1 MYNKTVLLEPE
12 GKIAYMTMN
21 RPEVLNCI
29 NMDVLDELNEVIDDI
44 AAKDELSVV
53 ILRGAGDRAFVS
65 GADIGYVGSLDVFGS
80 KRYVEY
86 GQSIFNK
93 LEAMRKA
100 VIAAIDGYAL
110 GGGCELALA
119 CDIRIATKKSRFAL
133 PEVGLGMIPGFAG
146 TQRLPRL
153 VGAGNAKMMMYT
165 GKQINAEKAKEIG
178 LVNEVVENG
187 AELMKYCR
195 ELADSITKNSAVAV
209 GMAKTAIN
217 EGLSLDLIRGIEHEA
232 AIFAVN
238 FSSEDRIEGI
248 RVFMEKRKPNFSGGS
263 PN

>member
-1 MYNKTVLLEPE
+1 MYNKTVLLEYE
-12 GKIAYMTMN
+12 GKIAYVTMN

-29 NMDVLDELNEVIDDI
+29 NLDVLDELNEVIDDLT
-44 AAKDELSVV
+44 AKDDVSAV
-53 ILRGAGDRAFVS
+53 ILKGAGSRAFVS
-65 GADIGYVGSLDVFGS
+65 GADIGYLSSLDVFGS
-80 KRYVEY
+80 KGYVEY
-86 GQSIFNK
+86 GQRVFNR

-153 VGAGNAKMMMYT
+153 VGAGNAKMMVYT
-165 GKQINAEKAKEIG
+165 GKQITAGKAKEIG
-178 LVNEVVENG
+178 LVNEVVEDG
-187 AELMKYCR
+187 AELTEYCR
-195 ELADSITKNSAVAV
+195 ELAGSIAKNSLIAVS
-209 GMAKTAIN
+209 MAKTAIN
-217 EGLSLDLIRGIEHEA
+217 EGLSLDLLRGIEHEA

-238 FSSEDRIEGI
+238 FSSGDREEGI
-248 RVFMEKRKPNFSGGS
+248 RAFLEKRKPNFNRGS
-263 PN
+263 PI